1 MPPQSPRIT
10 VSRPLIG
17 GNRGAAL
24 GKCHFTTAAR
34 TGPGG
39 VISNIRHSGGGGAG
53 GGGAVRSCV
62 RTRPLPSR
70 LRWVQLQSIPCVG
83 SNGINERGKRAAG
96 RSFCQLLFHA
106 WMPVHI
112 WKRGGVGGGAETA
125 YCDAAL
131 QMWAGR
137 RAERRSVSPSGPLNK
152 AFP

>member
-24 GKCHFTTAAR
+24 GKCHFTATAR

-39 VISNIRHSGGGGAG
+39 VISNTRRIGGGEGGGGAG
-53 GGGAVRSCV
+53 GGHA
-62 RTRPLPSR
+62 PPSR
-70 LRWVQLQSIPCVG
+70 LRWVRLQSIACVG

-112 WKRGGVGGGAETA
+112 WKRGGGAETA

-131 QMWAGR
+131 QTWAGR